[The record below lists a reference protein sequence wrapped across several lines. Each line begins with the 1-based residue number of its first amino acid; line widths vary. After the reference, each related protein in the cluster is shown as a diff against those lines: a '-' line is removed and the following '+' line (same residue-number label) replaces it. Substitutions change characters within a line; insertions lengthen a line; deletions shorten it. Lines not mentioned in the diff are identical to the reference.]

1 MKGGEKMKKRKRR
14 SLLSEGDRI
23 YWVSGKGFL
32 TAQERDEHNKEVKQQ
47 QEEERA
53 AEAQAKQEP
62 APRKRRR
69 VVPTIWK

>member
-1 MKGGEKMKKRKRR
+1 MARRKRR

-53 AEAQAKQEP
+53 AEAQAQAEKN
-62 APRKRRR
+62 APKRKGRRSF
-69 VVPTIWK
+69 PTLWK